1 MHPKFVRV
9 FMSRIYSQRK
19 ASKLKP
25 LTLITAMV
33 MSVMVITFFF
43 LSPLAA
49 QNATTK
55 IEFVSPSWVRAN
67 AQDPNLRILDVRWS
81 PLEYFK
87 EHLPN
92 AVHFADN
99 LVRVPKDGLPVQLVD
114 SDKLG
119 ELLSQAGVTNQS
131 KVLVYSDGRD
141 VLGATQIAYALE
153 RIGFKNSVAVL
164 DGGLSGYKQ
173 ANAEL
178 TQIFPKYKTSKLDV
192 QDRKNIRVNIA
203 QVQGLIGKEGVVFID
218 PRPPKAFAGE
228 EKLFVR
234 NGHIPGA
241 RNIPWTSFTE
251 SQNPHKLKSLAD
263 ITKILQDKKIDKL
276 QDIIVT
282 CTTGREASLQYLVL
296 KHLLGYPK
304 VRIYEGSWTEYSQ
317 SDLPVETGAERP
329 I

>member
-1 MHPKFVRV
+1 MARIYAPKKSVKSVKFVK
-9 FMSRIYSQRK
+9 QK
-19 ASKLKP
+19 A
-25 LTLITAMV
+25 LTIITAMV
-33 MSVMVITFFF
+33 MSVIAAFWF

-49 QNATTK
+49 QNASTK
-55 IEFVSPSWVRAN
+55 IEFVSPSWVSAN
-67 AQDPNLRILDVRWS
+67 VTDPNLRILDVRWS
-81 PLEYFK
+81 PLDYFK

-92 AVHFADN
+92 AVNFADN

-119 ELLSQAGVTNQS
+119 ELLAKAGVTNQS

-141 VLGATQIAYALE
+141 ILGASQIAYALE

-173 ANAEL
+173 AKAEL
-178 TQIFPKYKTSKLDV
+178 TQAFPKYKAGKLEVRDN
-192 QDRKNIRVNIA
+192 KNIRVNIA
-203 QVQGLIGKEGVVFID
+203 QVKDLIDKQGVVFID
-218 PRPPKAFAGE
+218 PRPPKAFTGE

-263 ITKILQDKKIDKL
+263 IIKILDDKKIDKSK
-276 QDIIVT
+276 DVIVS
-282 CTTGREASLQYLVL
+282 CTTGREASLQYVVL

-304 VRIYEGSWTEYSQ
+304 VRVYEGSWTEYSQ
-317 SDLPVETGAERP
+317 SDLPVETGPERP